1 MAMIVSAPQ
10 HSQRHTSRA
19 GRSEA
24 SRIRL
29 PPPSQQS
36 PQPPQPGDGYHRTNR
51 STVHLL
57 TTDQIR
63 LLHPDT
69 RRPAIGMGHHQP
81 HPTVPTVNRL
91 RTNHPAYQRMTRVRQ
106 RHITRQ
112 PILEVLQSIAHSKYG
127 VGLNHLPSGRF
138 SANAAWLQCTV
149 LAHNLIRWTATIGEP
164 VETLT
169 VARTVR
175 TRILAVPARIVN
187 RSGIRPCERPPAG
200 PGPTS
205 SPAASPPSE
214 PCPPPADPPAAW
226 RPAHTHTGADNPHH
240 HDPLDQHAPT
250 VAPATTSAPI
260 DSFSPSHLP
269 REPDRWFQA

>member
-19 GRSEA
+19 GPSEA
-24 SRIRL
+24 SRIRP

-36 PQPPQPGDGYHRTNR
+36 PQPPQPGDGYHRTNH

-57 TTDQIR
+57 ATDEIR

-91 RTNHPAYQRMTRVRQ
+91 RTNHPAHQRMTRVRQ

-138 SANAAWLQCTV
+138 GANAAWLALNV
-149 LAHNLIRWTATIGEP
+149 IAHNLARWTSASGMGNQAAPLTTK
-164 VETLT
+164 TL
-169 VARTVR
+169 R
-175 TRILAVPARIVN
+175 TRLLVMPGRI
-187 RSGIRPCERPPAG
+187 
-200 PGPTS
+200 TS
-205 SPAASPPSE
+205 SA
-214 PCPPPADPPAAW
+214 
-226 RPAHTHTGADNPHH
+226 RKQT
-240 HDPLDQHAPT
+240 L
-250 VAPATTSAPI
+250 
-260 DSFSPSHLP
+260 HLP
-269 REPDRWFQA
+269 TRWPWEDQFTTMLDNLRAVLLVT